1 MRWRA
6 PPRHSQGMPYDRA
19 AIKVFIADDS
29 RLIRDRVTGML
40 QASAMTVIGGAATP
54 QACIDAILALRPD
67 VVVLDIQLQGGSGL
81 QVLRAIR
88 QAAPGTGVVVFSHN
102 ASAAYRQRYLREGAN
117 HFLDKNS
124 EFEQLVQAVEA
135 AARQALH

>member
-1 MRWRA
+1 MRWRTLG
-6 PPRHSQGMPYDRA
+6 RHSQGMPGDRA

-29 RLIRDRVTGML
+29 RLIRDRVSGML
-40 QASAMTVIGGAATP
+40 QASAMTVIGEAATP

-88 QAAPGTGVVVFSHN
+88 QTAPDTGVVVFSHN
-102 ASAAYRQRYLREGAN
+102 ASAAYRQRYLREGASY
-117 HFLDKNS
+117 FLDKNS
-124 EFEQLVQAVEA
+124 EFEQLVQAVEGA
-135 AARQALH
+135 AQQALH